1 MHFLLP
7 QPVWSSFSTFNS
19 KRLPACIFE
28 LFYAF
33 ENCVLVQLTKKKKI
47 THRNGCE
54 EKFLT

>member
-33 ENCVLVQLTKKKKI
+33 ENCVLVQLTKKKRKLLI
-47 THRNGCE
+47 GMVVR
-54 EKFLT
+54 KSF